1 MKSKAALMLT
11 YKRRWETPIP
21 ITCLQLNGE
30 VGILH
35 LPGETFIEYQLFA
48 QGLWPEAFV
57 AVAGY
62 GDLGPGYI
70 TLARSFAE
78 GGYEPTDS
86 FVSGEAEQIMRDAI
100 ERVMRPLGID

>member
-1 MKSKAALMLT
+1 MLL
-11 YKRRWETPIP
+11 RL
-21 ITCLQLNGE
+21 CLQGCFLGPIAHFLDLL
-30 VGILH
+30 VGN
-35 LPGETFIEYQLFA
+35 PARKFIDIPALGQLFA

>member
-100 ERVMRPLGID
+100 ERVMGPLGID